1 MGNFVILS
9 ILWRRDRVASENH
22 NKKPLVIER
31 RRGKE
36 RKKTPR
42 LTKTYDSEIKTIQR
56 PILLLPRE
64 QLLNM
69 LIRNAPFLYALPAR
83 ASTDNPVNFN
93 V

>member
-36 RKKTPR
+36 RKKAPR
-42 LTKTYDSEIKTIQR
+42 LTKTYEVKIIPATIGVVMEHTAVSVQTR
-56 PILLLPRE
+56 KHRKPVWKNRWLILIL
-64 QLLNM
+64 
-69 LIRNAPFLYALPAR
+69 
-83 ASTDNPVNFN
+83 S
-93 V
+93 